1 MKLYKK
7 IIKAFGGSA
16 LYLDKT
22 ILNHLGALNGDE
34 LILELIDDKVVI
46 TKSNLD
52 NNYIQRLL
60 DKNGK
65 TNR

>member
-7 IIKAFGGSA
+7 IQKSFGGSS

-22 ILNHLGALNGDE
+22 ILRHLNALPGDE
-34 LILELIDDKVVI
+34 LILELIDDKVII

-52 NNYIQRLL
+52 NEKIQKFL
-60 DKNGK
+60 NGL
-65 TNR
+65 

>member
-22 ILNHLGALNGDE
+22 ILRHLNAVNGDE
-34 LILELIDDKVVI
+34 LVIELKDDKVII
-46 TKSNLD
+46 TKSRLD
-52 NNYIQRLL
+52 NDKIQKILNNMWYR
-60 DKNGK
+60 
-65 TNR
+65 

>member
-22 ILNHLGALNGDE
+22 ILRHLNAVNGDE
-34 LILELIDDKVVI
+34 LVIELKDDKVII
-46 TKSNLD
+46 TKSRLD
-52 NNYIQRLL
+52 NDKIQKIL
-60 DKNGK
+60 N
-65 TNR
+65 NM

>member
-22 ILNHLGALNGDE
+22 ILRHLNAVNGDE
-34 LILELIDDKVVI
+34 LVIELKDDKVII
-46 TKSNLD
+46 TKSRLD
-52 NNYIQRLL
+52 NDKIQKIL
-60 DKNGK
+60 N
-65 TNR
+65 NMWYW

>member
-22 ILNHLGALNGDE
+22 ILRHLNAVNGDE
-34 LILELIDDKVVI
+34 LVIELKDDQVII
-46 TKSNLD
+46 TKSRLD
-52 NNYIQRLL
+52 NDKIQKIL
-60 DKNGK
+60 N
-65 TNR
+65 NM

>member
-22 ILNHLGALNGDE
+22 ILNHLGVLNGDE
-34 LILELIDDKVVI
+34 LVLELVEDKVVI
-46 TKSNLD
+46 TKSRL
-52 NNYIQRLL
+52 NNERIQKLL
-60 DKNGK
+60 DKSK
-65 TNR
+65 

>member
-7 IIKAFGGSA
+7 IMKAFGGSA

-34 LILELIDDKVVI
+34 LVLELIDDKVII
-46 TKSNLD
+46 TKSDLD
-52 NNYIQRLL
+52 NERIQKLI
-60 DKNGK
+60 DTIK
-65 TNR
+65 